1 MSRRPLPPDQLFPVG
16 RNDITTRMLTLS
28 TGVRVRVAES
38 GPRNGRPV
46 VMLHGWAASMYSYRH
61 GFERLPARGMRA
73 IAVDL
78 RGHGLSD
85 KPAHEGA
92 YSLGA
97 YCGDLDAVMNA
108 LELPAA
114 ALIGQS
120 MGGGFALRFAITRPE
135 RVTRLALINP
145 TGLVRIVGR
154 NALRVLPRSVVRA
167 IGHRLVPRWSVGLI
181 LRYVAYGDPSKIGDH
196 EIDEYWSP
204 TQLAGYVYAA
214 RSALAEFEWGPISDA
229 DAASLTVPTLVIL
242 GTRDRLIRNTDHAAQ
257 RLRGSSLC
265 RVAGGHCVHEE
276 RPAEVYGAICGF
288 LNGTR

>member
-1 MSRRPLPPDQLFPVG
+1 
-16 RNDITTRMLTLS
+16 MLTLS

-38 GPRNGRPV
+38 GPRSGRPV

-61 GFERLPARGMRA
+61 AFERLPPEGMRA

-85 KPAHEGA
+85 KPSYARA
-92 YSLGA
+92 YSLDA
-97 YCGDLDAVMNA
+97 YCADLDALLNA

-120 MGGGFALRFAITRPE
+120 MGGGIALRFAITRPE
-135 RVTRLALINP
+135 RVTKLVLINP

-154 NALRVLPRSVVRA
+154 NALRILPRSVVSA
-167 IGHRLVPRWSVGLI
+167 IGHRLVPRWSAGLI
-181 LRYVAYGDPSKIGDH
+181 LRYVAYGDPSKVGDRD
-196 EIDEYWSP
+196 IDEYWSP

-242 GTRDRLIRNTDHAAQ
+242 GARDRLIRNTARAAR
-257 RLRGSSLC
+257 RLRESSLYQ
-265 RVAGGHCVHEE
+265 VAGGHCVHEE
-276 RPAEVYGAICGF
+276 RPAEVYGAICRF
-288 LNGTR
+288 LSGSS